1 MNFTIDNGE
10 WRVLVRHGYLY
21 PNLIEI
27 NLVGCEIVDV
37 EWKDF
42 SRWEGLRRVS
52 FEGNPLSDKSKD

>member
-1 MNFTIDNGE
+1 M
-10 WRVLVRHGYLY
+10 LVRHGYLY